1 MNSKNLKKLN
11 KYKIKIN
18 LFKSLKFI
26 SIVFSIG
33 LLILL
38 VASFLIKFS
47 VNTVATSSAFKITE
61 PMSFLLLGSDYRKEE
76 VSYTSGARADSIIVV
91 TLNPKNSRGNIEV
104 NAVSIPRD
112 NLASIPCG
120 PQDNFYGK
128 INSSLNEG
136 FIKNNNI
143 EEGIDCTIKSVED
156 LLNIKIDY
164 YMMAT
169 FDSVINLINAIDGID
184 IYSPYAFCEQNSKG
198 QGYSN
203 FVDACPAGSISIK
216 KGLQK
221 MDGETALAYARQRH
235 GSSDYERNLRQQQ
248 VISETIKK
256 VLKNPTKY
264 GDNFLKVFS
273 EDFYT
278 NIKTK
283 DLMNYFN
290 FATTLFNNIS
300 NNLAHSVP
308 VYIDYKV
315 SPFENAQSNMTTG
328 AVSTE
333 KIDNTNMKSFSD
345 LYQDTKNFEKYT
357 FVKRYDI
364 TKESLNI
371 SSSLTQ
377 NDKLKPIGIE
387 VSTYS
392 LLSTAIGDPTKS
404 SDTYVDYNTI
414 YYTSNLLRTSL
425 NQEVAEPTFN
435 YNILNG
441 YDLQEPLY
449 SYSEFLTEGI
459 NF

>member
-1 MNSKNLKKLN
+1 MNSRNLKKLN
-11 KYKIKIN
+11 KYKKKIN
-18 LFKSLKFI
+18 IFKSLKFFSMLI
-26 SIVFSIG
+26 SIAF
-33 LLILL
+33 LILL
-38 VASFLIKFS
+38 GVSFFLKLG
-47 VNTVATSSAFKITE
+47 VNAVATSSAFEIKKPI
-61 PMSFLLLGSDYRKEE
+61 SFLLLGSDYRKEE
-76 VSYTSGARADSIIVV
+76 VSYTQGARADSIIVV
-91 TLNPKNSRGNIEV
+91 TLNPKNSRGNVEL

-112 NLASIPCG
+112 NIAAIPCG
-120 PQDNFYGK
+120 PQTDMYGK
-128 INSSLNEG
+128 VNSTLNEG
-136 FIKNNNI
+136 YTQNDDIQ
-143 EEGIDCTIKSVED
+143 EGIDCTVKSVED

-169 FDSVINLINAIDGID
+169 FDSVINLINAIDGIE

-198 QGYSN
+198 EGYSSYI
-203 FVDACPAGSISIK
+203 DTCAPGSIQIK
-216 KGLQK
+216 EGLQT

-264 GDNFLKVFS
+264 GDNFISVFN

-300 NNLAHSVP
+300 NNLASGVP

-315 SPFENAQSNMTTG
+315 SPFENSQSNMKTG
-328 AVSTE
+328 AVSTA
-333 KIDNTNMKSFSD
+333 KIDNTDIQSFSD
-345 LYQDTKNFEKYT
+345 FYQDTKNFEKYT
-357 FVKRYDI
+357 LVKRYDI
-364 TKESLNI
+364 TKEEVGV
-371 SSSLTQ
+371 SSSLKQ

-392 LLSTAIGDPTKS
+392 LLSTAIGDPTKN
-404 SDTYVDYNTI
+404 SDTYIDYNTL

-425 NQEVAEPTFN
+425 DQEVAEPTFN
-435 YNILNG
+435 YNILNS
-441 YDLQEPLY
+441 YQLQEPLY
-449 SYSEFLTEGI
+449 NYSEYFAEGI
-459 NF
+459 DL

>member
-1 MNSKNLKKLN
+1 MNSRNLKKLN
-11 KYKIKIN
+11 KYKTKIN
-18 LFKSLKFI
+18 MFKSFKFISMII
-26 SIVFSIG
+26 SIVF
-33 LLILL
+33 LILL
-38 VASFLIKFS
+38 AVTFIGKLGFNAVSS
-47 VNTVATSSAFKITE
+47 SSAFEIKE
-61 PMSFLLLGSDYRKEE
+61 PISFLLLGSDYRAEE
-76 VSYTSGARADSIIVV
+76 VSYTQGARADSIIVV

-112 NLASIPCG
+112 NIAAIPCSQQEG
-120 PQDNFYGK
+120 MYGK
-128 INSSLNEG
+128 INSTLNEG
-136 FIKNNNI
+136 YALNGDIQ
-143 EEGIDCTIKSVED
+143 EGIDCTVKSVED

-184 IYSPYAFCEQNSKG
+184 IYSPYSFCEQNSKG
-198 QGYSN
+198 QGYSE
-203 FVDACPAGSISIK
+203 FVDTCPSGSILIK
-216 KGLQK
+216 EGLQT

-248 VISETIKK
+248 VISEAVKK

-264 GDNFLKVFS
+264 GDNFLKVFN

-283 DLMNYFN
+283 DFVNYFN

-300 NNLAHSVP
+300 NNLANGVP

-315 SPFENAQSNMTTG
+315 SPFENSQSNMTTG
-328 AVSTE
+328 GFSTE
-333 KIDNTNMKSFSD
+333 KIDNTNIKAFSD
-345 LYQDTKNFEKYT
+345 FYQDTKNFEKYT

-364 TKESLNI
+364 TKEETGV
-371 SSSLTQ
+371 SSSLKQ

-392 LLSTAIGDPTKS
+392 LLSTAIGDPTKN
-404 SDTYVDYNTI
+404 SDTYIDYNTL
-414 YYTSNLLRTSL
+414 YYTSNLLRTSMD
-425 NQEVAEPTFN
+425 QDVTEPTFN
-435 YNILNG
+435 YNVLNN

-449 SYSEFLTEGI
+449 SYSEYLTEGI

>member
-1 MNSKNLKKLN
+1 MYSRNLKKLN
-11 KYKIKIN
+11 KYKTKIN
-18 LFKSLKFI
+18 IFKSLKFFSMLI
-26 SIVFSIG
+26 SIGF
-33 LLILL
+33 LILL
-38 VASFLIKFS
+38 GVTFFLKLG
-47 VNTVATSSAFKITE
+47 VNTVATSSAFEIKE
-61 PMSFLLLGSDYRKEE
+61 PISFLLLGSDYRKEE
-76 VSYTSGARADSIIVV
+76 VSYTQGARADSIIVV
-91 TLNPKNSRGNIEV
+91 TLNPKNSRGNVEV

-112 NLASIPCG
+112 NIASIPCG
-120 PQDNFYGK
+120 PQTGMYGK

-136 FIKNNNI
+136 YALNDDIQ
-143 EEGIDCTIKSVED
+143 EGIDCTVKSVED

-198 QGYSN
+198 EGYSE
-203 FVDACPAGSISIK
+203 FVDTCPEGSILIK
-216 KGLQK
+216 EGKQK

-248 VISETIKK
+248 VISEIIKK

-278 NIKTK
+278 NIDTK

-290 FATTLFNNIS
+290 FATTLFNKIS
-300 NNLAHSVP
+300 NNLANGVP

-315 SPFENAQSNMTTG
+315 SPFENNQSNMTTG
-328 AVSTE
+328 GFSTG
-333 KIDNTNMKSFSD
+333 KIDNTNISSFTD

-364 TKESLNI
+364 TKEELGI
-371 SSSLTQ
+371 SSSLKQ
-377 NDKLKPIGIE
+377 DDSLKPIGIE

-392 LLSTAIGDPTKS
+392 LLSTAIGDPTKN
-404 SDTYVDYNTI
+404 SDTYIDYNTI

-425 NQEVAEPTFN
+425 NLEVAEPTFN
-435 YNILNG
+435 YNVLNN
-441 YDLQEPLY
+441 YELQEPLY
-449 SYSEFLTEGI
+449 SYSEYLTEGI